1 MLRKSFLASLLCG
14 VTAVAFV
21 SCDDDDKKVVD
32 KPDTPDTE
40 TQFPVITK
48 GHKEA
53 YVLTQ
58 GAFYSKLEGSF
69 NVIDLEDKE
78 IMEDVF
84 TTVNKRSLGATPQ
97 CGLAYGG
104 KIYLGMYESNT
115 IEVVDRYTFESVKQ
129 ITLSGSTMGQQPRSM
144 VANGGKVYISMYDGY
159 VARLDTTSRTI
170 DAAVKVG
177 PNPEKICLHDGKIYV
192 PNSDGMNWQN
202 DYSDGTTV
210 SVVGLS
216 PFAVEKTL
224 TVPLNPGNCVSAGGN
239 VFVLCK
245 GNYADIPSRVYC
257 IENDG
262 NTTDIA
268 GGNMI
273 TSSGNKVYIID
284 AHYDKTGNNYSVY
297 DAVSKQLTPFVI
309 DGVDYPN
316 GIAVD
321 EEAGRMLISS
331 NVWGATYPEYEQPGY
346 VMEFKLG
353 GRYES
358 VKKYPSGVGEATIFF
373 SEPLK

>member
-1 MLRKSFLASLLCG
+1 MVNKFLLSALAG
-14 VTAVAFV
+14 VAAIAFV
-21 SCDDDDKKVVD
+21 SCGDNDGPNND
-32 KPDTPDTE
+32 KPNNETE
-40 TQFPVITK
+40 FPVITK

-69 NVIDLEDKE
+69 NVIDLEDGE

-97 CGLAYGG
+97 CGVAYGG

-115 IEVVDRYTFESVKQ
+115 IEIVDRYTFESVKQ
-129 ITLSGSTMGQQPRSM
+129 ISLSGSKMGQQPRSM
-144 VANGGKVYISMYDGY
+144 VAEGGKVYISMYDGY
-159 VARLDTTSRTI
+159 VTRLDTTYRNL

-202 DYSDGTTV
+202 GYADGTTV
-210 SVVGLS
+210 SVVSLS
-216 PFAVEKTL
+216 PFVEEKKI

-245 GNYADIPSRVYC
+245 GDYDQIPSRVYRL
-257 IENDG
+257 ENDG
-262 NTTDIA
+262 TTTDIA
-268 GGNMI
+268 AGNMI
-273 TSSGNKVYIID
+273 TASGDKVYIIE
-284 AHYDKTGNNYSVY
+284 AHYDKSGNIYSVY
-297 DAVSKQLTPFVI
+297 DAVNKQLTPLAI
-309 DGVDYPN
+309 NGIDYPN

-321 EEAGRMLISS
+321 SNEGRMLISS
-331 NVWGATYPEYEQPGY
+331 NVWGEKSPEYELPGY
-346 VMEFKLG
+346 VVEFKLDG
-353 GRYES
+353 TF
-358 VKKYPSGVGEATIFF
+358 VKKYPSGVGEAAMFF
-373 SEPLK
+373 SQPLK